1 MKILDRFVIKRFL
14 GPFFLTFFIV
24 IFVLSM
30 QFLWIYIDEL
40 VGKGLGIGVILEF
53 MAWAAA
59 TLIPMSL
66 PLATLLA
73 SIMSLGGMGEHNELL
88 AMKAA
93 GISLG
98 RILIPVIILSAVI
111 SVGAFFA
118 ANDLVPVSYNK
129 IYTLRNDILHTKDE
143 IKIPKGIFYDGIDN
157 YIIRIEDRNDETGMM
172 YDVII
177 YDHTYN
183 TGNTNITIA
192 DSGKMVVTSNKQH
205 LIFNLYH
212 GISYQEDN
220 KMTYR
225 DTTITLNKLKFEEQQ
240 LIVAL
245 EDYTFT
251 RSTDDRFGDEVMSKD
266 LKQLRHD
273 RDSLSIVFDQL
284 QQTQQNRFLS
294 GSGMTF
300 LYQLDSAKQADF
312 VGWLDIDSLYTM
324 VASGDPIQ
332 REKEAC
338 RQAMDKLTLAI
349 DQVENFSRENYRY
362 VDPIKRID
370 IESHRKFTLSLACL
384 LFFFIGAPLGAII
397 RKGGLGTPVVVS
409 IFFYLVYYI
418 IDISGKK
425 LAKDGVMTP
434 FVGTIISSVVL
445 LPIGIFL
452 TRHAIRD
459 SNLFNIDSYKLF
471 FKNIWDYI
479 VKIYHKVRNF
489 FRKDRG
495 RIRIIYLG
503 TPEFAV
509 GPLESLLEAGFE
521 VVAVVTAPDKPSG
534 RGLKINESA
543 VKKCAIK
550 HNIPVLQPEKLK
562 DPEFL
567 EQLASFNANLFVVVA
582 FRMLPVEVWSMPALG
597 TFNLHASLLPQYR
610 GAAPINWV
618 LINGERITGVTTFL
632 LNEEIDTGKIL
643 FQESC
648 LIEEYDNA
656 GSLHDKLMEMGS
668 ALVVKTASAIRDRTV
683 RPVAQD
689 TQYMALRPAPKL
701 SRGLTRIDWSKDARD
716 IVNLIRGLSP
726 YPCAHTTFTFEEQQ
740 PGVKIFEAFVRDKDN
755 KNEDWGTIT
764 SDGSSWL
771 EIKCGT
777 GSVRLL
783 NLQLAGKRRLD
794 IVEFLK
800 GFREPEKYRAK

>member
-73 SIMSLGGMGEHNELL
+73 SIMSLGGMGEHNELV
-88 AMKAA
+88 AMKSA

-98 RILIPVIILSAVI
+98 RILMPVMVLSGLI
-111 SVGAFFA
+111 CVGAFFA

-172 YDVII
+172 YNIII

-183 TGNTNITIA
+183 DGNTNITLA
-192 DSGKMVVTSNKQH
+192 DSGRMVVTTNKEH
-205 LIFNLYH
+205 LVFDLYN
-212 GISYQEDN
+212 GISYQEEN

-225 DTTITLNKLKFEEQQ
+225 DTSITLNKLRFEEQQ

-251 RSTDDRFGDEVMSKD
+251 RSSDDRFGDEVMSKD

-273 RDSLSIVFDQL
+273 WDSLSIVFEQL
-284 QQTQQNRFLS
+284 QETQRNRFLS
-294 GSGMTF
+294 GSGMTY
-300 LYQLDSAKQADF
+300 LHQLDTTIKADF
-312 VGWLDIDSLYTM
+312 AGWLDVDSLYAM
-324 VASGDPIQ
+324 IAADEPIQ
-332 REKEAC
+332 MEKEAC

-349 DQVENFSRENYRY
+349 DQVDNFSRENYRY
-362 VDPIKRID
+362 VDPLKRID
-370 IESHRKFTLSLACL
+370 IESYRKFTLSLACL

-397 RKGGLGTPVVVS
+397 RKGGLGTPVIVS

-425 LAKDGVMTP
+425 LAKDGAMTP

-471 FKNIWDYI
+471 FKNIWSS
-479 VKIYHKVRNF
+479 VVTFYHKVRNF
-489 FRKDRG
+489 FRKNRG
-495 RIRIIYLG
+495 RIRIIYMG

-509 GPLESLLEAGFE
+509 GPLESLLASGFE
-521 VVAVVTAPDKPSG
+521 VVAVVTAPDKQSG
-534 RGLKINESA
+534 RGLKVNESA
-543 VKKCAIK
+543 VKKCAME
-550 HNIPVLQPEKLK
+550 NGIPVLQPEKLK

-610 GAAPINWV
+610 GAAPINWA
-618 LINGERITGVTTFL
+618 LINGERITGVTTFMID
-632 LNEEIDTGKIL
+632 EEIDTGKIL
-643 FQESC
+643 FQESY
-648 LIEEYDNA
+648 LIEDYDNA
-656 GSLHDKLMEMGS
+656 GTMHDKLMEMGS
-668 ALVVKTASAIRDRTV
+668 TLVVKTAAAIRDRTI

-689 TQYMALRPAPKL
+689 TQYMALKPAPKL
-701 SRGLTRIDWSKDARD
+701 TRGLAHIDWSRDARD

-726 YPCAHTTFTFEEQQ
+726 YPCAHTTFTFEEQEI
-740 PGVKIFEAFVRDKDN
+740 GVKIFEAFVRDKDN
-755 KNEDWGTIT
+755 KNKDWGTIT
-764 SDGSSWL
+764 SDGNSWL

-783 NLQLAGKRRLD
+783 NLQIAGKKRLD
-794 IVEFLK
+794 IGEFLK

>member
-1 MKILDRFVIKRFL
+1 MKILDRFLIKGFI

-30 QFLWIYIDEL
+30 QFLWLYIDEL

-53 MAWAAA
+53 MAWASA
-59 TLIPMSL
+59 TLIPMAL

-98 RILIPVIILSAVI
+98 RILMPVMVLSAVI

-118 ANDLVPVSYNK
+118 SNDLIPVAYNK

-157 YIIRIEDRNDETGMM
+157 YIVRIEDRNDETGMM
-172 YDVII
+172 YNIII

-183 TGNTNITIA
+183 DGNNNITLA
-192 DSGKMVVTSNKQH
+192 DSGKMVITSDKQH
-205 LIFNLYH
+205 LVFDLYS
-212 GISYQEDN
+212 GISHKEDN

-225 DTTITLNKLKFEEQQ
+225 DTNITLNKLKFEEQQ

-266 LKQLRHD
+266 LKQLRYD
-273 RDSLSIVFDQL
+273 RDSLSTVFNTL
-284 QQTQQNRFLS
+284 QETQQRRFFA

-300 LYQLDSAKQADF
+300 LHQLDTAHKVDF
-312 VGWLDIDSLYTM
+312 AGWLDIDTLYAM
-324 VASGDPIQ
+324 VEADDPI
-332 REKEAC
+332 EKEKVAC
-338 RQAMDKLTLAI
+338 RQAMDKLTIAADL
-349 DQVENFSRENYRY
+349 VGNFSRENYRY
-362 VDPIKRID
+362 VNPITRID
-370 IESHRKFTLSLACL
+370 IESYRKFTLSIACL

-397 RKGGLGTPVVVS
+397 RKGGLGTPVIIS
-409 IFFYLVYYI
+409 IFFYLIYYI
-418 IDISGKK
+418 VDISGKK

-434 FVGTIISSVVL
+434 FEGTIVSSLVL

-459 SNLFNIDSYKLF
+459 SSLFNIDSYKVF
-471 FKNIWDYI
+471 FKNLWDYI

-489 FRKDRG
+489 FRKGRG
-495 RIRIIYLG
+495 RIRIVYMG

-509 GPLESLLEAGFE
+509 APLESLLAAGFE
-521 VVAVVTAPDKPSG
+521 VVAVVTAPDRQSG

-543 VKKCAIK
+543 VKKCALEHGIT
-550 HNIPVLQPEKLK
+550 VLQPERLK

-582 FRMLPVEVWSMPALG
+582 FRMLPREVWSMPAHG

-610 GAAPINWV
+610 GAAPINWA

-632 LNEEIDTGKIL
+632 IDEEIDTGKIL

-648 LIEEYDNA
+648 PIEDYDNA

-668 ALVVKTASAIRDRTV
+668 ALVVKTVAAIRDHTV

-701 SRGLTRIDWSKDARD
+701 NRGLSRINWSRDARD

-726 YPCAHTTFTFEEQQ
+726 YPCAHTTFTFEEQEL
-740 PGVKIFEAFVRDKDN
+740 GVKIFEAFVREMGQE
-755 KNEDWGTIT
+755 NEDWGTIT
-764 SDGSSWL
+764 SDGKSWL

-783 NLQLAGKRRLD
+783 NLQIAGKKRLYISD
-794 IVEFLK
+794 FLK

>member
-1 MKILDRFVIKRFL
+1 MKIIDRFLIKRFI

-30 QFLWIYIDEL
+30 QFLWLYIDEL

-53 MAWAAA
+53 LGWASA
-59 TLIPMSL
+59 TLIPMAL

-98 RILIPVIILSAVI
+98 RILMPVMVLSGLI
-111 SVGAFFA
+111 SIGAFFA

-157 YIIRIEDRNDETGMM
+157 YILRIEERNDETGMM
-172 YDVII
+172 YDIII
-177 YDHTYN
+177 YDHTLHD
-183 TGNTNITIA
+183 GNNNITIA
-192 DSGKMVVTSNKQH
+192 DSGKMVVTSDKQH
-205 LIFNLYH
+205 LIFDLYN
-212 GISYQEDN
+212 GMSYKEEN

-225 DTTITLNKLKFEEQQ
+225 DTSITLSKLQFEEQQ

-251 RSTDDRFGDEVMSKD
+251 RSTDDRFSDEVMSKD

-273 RDSLSIVFDQL
+273 WDSISVVFAEL
-284 QQTQQNRFLS
+284 QETQQNRFLS
-294 GSGMTF
+294 GSGMNY
-300 LYQLDSAKQADF
+300 LHQLDTTIKRNFA
-312 VGWLDIDSLYTM
+312 GWLDIDSLYAW
-324 VASGDPIQ
+324 VAANDPVQ
-332 REKEAC
+332 KEKEAC
-338 RQAMDKLTLAI
+338 RQAMDRLTLAM
-349 DQVENFSRENYRY
+349 DLVGNFSRENYRY
-362 VDPIKRID
+362 VDPLKRID
-370 IESHRKFTLSLACL
+370 IESYRKFTLSLACL

-397 RKGGLGTPVVVS
+397 RKGGLGTPVIIS

-425 LAKDGVMTP
+425 LAKDGAMTP
-434 FVGTIISSVVL
+434 FAGTIISAVVL

-459 SNLFNIDSYKLF
+459 SSLFNIDSYKVF

-495 RIRIIYLG
+495 RIRIVYMG

-509 GPLESLLEAGFE
+509 APLESLLAEGFD
-521 VVAVVTAPDKPSG
+521 VVAVVTAPDKQSG

-543 VKKCAIK
+543 VKKCALE
-550 HNIPVLQPEKLK
+550 HNLPVLQPERLK

-567 EQLASFNANLFVVVA
+567 EQLASFKANLFVVVA
-582 FRMLPVEVWSMPALG
+582 FRMLPVEVWSMPSLG

-610 GAAPINWV
+610 GAAPINWA
-618 LINGERITGVTTFL
+618 LINGERITGVTTFFI
-632 LNEEIDTGKIL
+632 NEEIDTGKIL
-643 FQESC
+643 FQESYS
-648 LIEEYDNA
+648 IEEYDNA
-656 GSLHDKLMEMGS
+656 GTLHDKLMEMGA

-689 TQYMALRPAPKL
+689 TQYMALKPAPKL
-701 SRGLTRIDWSKDARD
+701 SRGLARIDWSRDARD

-726 YPCAHTTFTFEEQQ
+726 YPCAHTTFVFEEQQ
-740 PGVKIFEAFVRDKDN
+740 LGVKIFEAFVREKDQE
-755 KNEDWGTIT
+755 NEDWGTIT

-777 GSVRLL
+777 GSVRIL
-783 NLQLAGKRRLD
+783 NLQIAGKRRLD
-794 IVEFLK
+794 VGEFLK